1 MNYLGFKGIGLRKWV
16 LPFYLFTFLPLFA
29 DDVCVSSPDGNLV
42 VTVSDNGGRLYY
54 SATLGGVQVLEPSAL
69 GLKTSIGDLTKELTI
84 YEKQPSMVDSQY
96 QMRGTKASSNTYKAN
111 SVLIKVKNKD
121 GVRFRMLFQVS
132 NNDIAFRYM
141 MTRQTINHRE

>member
-1 MNYLGFKGIGLRKWV
+1 MKKLFLAIFMASSV
-16 LPFYLFTFLPLFA
+16 LCWA

-42 VTVSDNGGRLYY
+42 VTVSDQGGRLYY

-84 YEKQPSMVDSQY
+84 YEKQQSIVDSQY
-96 QMRGTKASSNTYKAN
+96 QMRGTKASSNTYQAN

-121 GVRFRMLFQVS
+121 GCFS
-132 NNDIAFRYM
+132 
-141 MTRQTINHRE
+141 